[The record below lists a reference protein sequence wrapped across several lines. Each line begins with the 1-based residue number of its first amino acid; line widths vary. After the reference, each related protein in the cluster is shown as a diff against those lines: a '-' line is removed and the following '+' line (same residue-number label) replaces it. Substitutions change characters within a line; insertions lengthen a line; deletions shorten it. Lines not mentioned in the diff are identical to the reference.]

1 MALITNTDVKNYLS
15 ITGTD
20 YDTIIT
26 DYIAKATNQLLD
38 MIGQNIEAT
47 TLDVYFKGDGK
58 AEYLIPYHP
67 VTLVNT
73 LSYRV
78 SVLDDWTVID
88 SDDYKLFERD
98 GCYWI
103 YHSSFAKGYQYKT
116 NITYGYSTIPEA
128 IKMIAI
134 EMTVDK
140 LLDSNITDSNNG
152 FRHGLISRAEA
163 VNGFTGTTAFKTS
176 DYEYRL
182 GKYKVLLK

>member
-15 ITGTD
+15 ITGST
-20 YDTIIT
+20 YDAIIT

-38 MIGQNIEAT
+38 MIGQNIEST
-47 TLDVYFKGDGK
+47 TVDIYFKGDGK
-58 AEYLIPYHP
+58 SEYLIPYHP

-78 SVLDDWTVID
+78 SVLDAWTVID

-103 YHSSFAKGYQYKT
+103 YNSSFAKDYQYKA
-116 NITYGYSTIPEA
+116 NVTYGYSTIPEA
-128 IKMIAI
+128 IKMIAV
-134 EMTVDK
+134 EMTTDK
-140 LLDSNITDSNNG
+140 LLDSNVAEINSQ
-152 FRHGLISRAEA
+152 FRHGLISRAES
-163 VNGFTGTTAFKTS
+163 VNGFTGTTAFKTA